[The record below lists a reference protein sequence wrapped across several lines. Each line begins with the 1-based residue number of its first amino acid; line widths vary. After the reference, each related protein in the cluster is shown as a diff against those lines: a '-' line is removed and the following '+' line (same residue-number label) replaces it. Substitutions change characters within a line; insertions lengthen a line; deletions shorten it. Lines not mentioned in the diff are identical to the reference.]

1 MGDNSSEKPGAPEPA
16 GPEANSTEDPN
27 YKEAPE
33 DGVFTK
39 FVKTLT
45 NQNGY
50 QNDGSDPGFQRLNAA
65 SLASTTAMS
74 GVDSGVIQQYIQGD
88 CVQHYMGN
96 RFVIVEKNDTLYVN
110 GMQNETVM
118 LDTTHLYKS
127 NFLRGVSKNDDVR
140 VNLQRHI
147 IVLGESSEDYAA
159 KHEINAPE
167 EFEWKTK
174 ETGLSVSKIDISGT
188 SLDLHATEVDIHE
201 YDIEIAGVKTGGFE
215 GYETFAEQRAHASAL
230 LSRIGGSLDFL
241 GEINGLPS
249 LGFDFPF

>member
-1 MGDNSSEKPGAPEPA
+1 MGSNSSEKPGAPEPA
-16 GPEANSTEDPN
+16 GPDENSTEDPN
-27 YKEAPE
+27 YKETPE

-65 SLASTTAMS
+65 GLDSAAAMS
-74 GVDSGVIQQYIQGD
+74 GMDSGVIQQYIQGD
-88 CVQHYMGN
+88 CVQHYLGN
-96 RFVIVEKNDTLYVN
+96 HFVIVDKNDTLYVN

-140 VNLQRHI
+140 VNLQRHM
-147 IVLGESSEDYAA
+147 IVLGESSEAYGA

-174 ETGLSVSKIDISGT
+174 ETGLSVAKIDISGM
-188 SLDLHATEVDIHE
+188 SLDLHATELDIHE
-201 YDIEIAGVKTGGFE
+201 YDIEIAGIKTGGFE
-215 GYETFAEQRAHASAL
+215 GYETFADQRAHAAAL
-230 LSRIGGSLDFL
+230 LNRIGGSIDIL
-241 GEINGLPS
+241 GEINAFVS
-249 LGFDFPF
+249 LGFDLPF